1 VNATT
6 PTIATGYYPQYV
18 APGAAQQTA
27 PGVVPPMAHVAAPLQ
42 GLVSCRSCSHPHQV
56 EAKFCGNCGNST
68 AMQAQSAPLEAID
81 TRPHQAPKFAHITH
95 TEIPKELLQELGDLL
110 VVLIRE
116 RLFLYFHCTAFV
128 VLTIAGIWLTFKV
141 YNGFTG
147 DEVTRVILA
156 LTPMLFINCCAL
168 GIIAPIMGTKREI
181 QKLKYR
187 LLLVRH
193 RIEYRAIL

>member
-1 VNATT
+1 MS
-6 PTIATGYYPQYV
+6 
-18 APGAAQQTA
+18 PG
-27 PGVVPPMAHVAAPLQ
+27 AAPLQ
-42 GLVSCRSCSHPHQV
+42 GLVSCRSCFQPHQV
-56 EAKFCGNCGNST
+56 EAKFCGNCGNAT
-68 AMQAQSAPLEAID
+68 ANAQAAMPETDAQ
-81 TRPHQAPKFAHITH
+81 PHQAPKFAHINH
-95 TEIPKELLQELGDLL
+95 SEIPKELLQELGDLL

-128 VLTIAGIWLTFKV
+128 VLTVAGIWLSFKV
-141 YNGFTG
+141 YNGFIG
-147 DEVTRVILA
+147 DEVTRVILS
-156 LTPMLFINCCAL
+156 LTPMLFVNCISF